1 MVPESVE
8 FSCER
13 IPTDTSDHVVEDHVV
28 QYRFAAAG
36 AEPIDCNM

>member
-1 MVPESVE
+1 MVPESLE
-8 FSCER
+8 FSGEQ

-36 AEPIDCNM
+36 AEPIDSNM